1 MFVSLS
7 HSFHIG
13 IISDNMKRL
22 IKQFLLFLK
31 VDWIDTIRLNL
42 FYLPFKQGK
51 KIPILLFKAK
61 LYVLNQ
67 GVVKLCVSDDNIKFG
82 MIKLGVNYAKNV
94 FVNTGIQIDLRSSGS
109 LIFHGSGIMGNGS
122 NIVTRHNGTIEFGR
136 DFRVSGNFS
145 CCSFEHISI
154 GSNLSCS
161 WGVSIYDTD
170 FHETI
175 NPDTGN
181 ANTMTQP
188 VIIGNNCWL
197 CQKCTL
203 LKGAKIPDWT
213 TVGALAMVNRDFSK
227 ISAYTVLA
235 GIPAKVVS
243 RKLRRTDQAAIAQF
257 ENWDTTCGLNLLNP
271 LS

>member
-1 MFVSLS
+1 
-7 HSFHIG
+7 
-13 IISDNMKRL
+13 MKKL
-22 IKQFLLFLK
+22 IKQILLFFK
-31 VDWIDTIRLNL
+31 VDWIDTIWLNL
-42 FYLPFKQGK
+42 FCLPFKQGRK
-51 KIPILLFKAK
+51 FPILLFNAK
-61 LYVLNQ
+61 LRVSRRM
-67 GVVKLCVSDDNIKFG
+67 GHTVIGSIKLRVSDDNIKFG
-82 MIKLGVNYAKNV
+82 MIKLGINYAKNV
-94 FVNTGIQIDLRSSGS
+94 FVRTGIQIDLRSSGG
-109 LIFHGSGIMGNGS
+109 LVFYGSGIIGNGS
-122 NIVTRHNGTIEFGR
+122 NIITRYKGTIEFGR
-136 DFRVSGNFS
+136 NFSVSGNFS

-197 CQKCTL
+197 CQKCIL
-203 LKGAKIPDWT
+203 LKGAQVPDWT
-213 TVGALAMVNRDFSK
+213 TVGALAMVNRDFSEMP
-227 ISAYTVLA
+227 AYTVLA

-243 RKLRRTDQAAIAQF
+243 RKIQRTDQTIIAQLK
-257 ENWDTTCGLNLLNP
+257 NWDKTRGLNLLNP

>member
-1 MFVSLS
+1 M
-7 HSFHIG
+7 
-13 IISDNMKRL
+13 ISDEMKRL
-22 IKQFLLFLK
+22 IKQILLFFK

-42 FYLPFKQGK
+42 FFLPFRQGK
-51 KIPILLFKAK
+51 KFPILLFNAK
-61 LYVLNQ
+61 LHVANRNGL
-67 GVVKLCVSDDNIKFG
+67 GSVVNLCVSDCNIKFG
-82 MIKLGVNYAKNV
+82 MIKLGINYAKNV
-94 FVNTGIQIDLRSSGS
+94 FVRTGIQIDLRSSGG
-109 LIFHGSGIMGNGS
+109 LVFYGSGIMGNGS
-122 NIVTRHNGTIEFGR
+122 NIITRHNGIIEFGR
-136 DFRVSGNFS
+136 NFSVSGNFS

-203 LKGAKIPDWT
+203 LKGAQVPDWT
-213 TVGALAMVNRDFSK
+213 TVGALAMVNRDFSEMP
-227 ISAYTVLA
+227 AYTVLA

-243 RKLRRTDQAAIAQF
+243 RKIQRTDQTIIAQLK
-257 ENWDTTCGLNLLNP
+257 NWDKTRGLNLLNP
-271 LS
+271 LP